1 MDTKLLEVFLTVVN
15 AGSISAA
22 ARRLDFSQP
31 TVSQQMKSLERL
43 IGVELFTREGGRVE
57 LTAAGKT
64 LQAYAESTLS
74 AWHDVRDRVRESA
87 RQDEAISLSIGAF
100 PSANAIL
107 LPTALGS
114 MVRAEPRLE
123 VRVLDTEPPA
133 DFGMLRSGQ
142 CDALLTFADQTT
154 TRKGVQD
161 LPVLREQ
168 NVLLVPEG
176 HELAGREMVALEES
190 SEEPFVGGCP
200 HCRQELVETCLRR
213 GFHPRIGVSSDDLM
227 LTRALVRQGVGVAMR
242 PALTVLG
249 QPLDGVVAVTIEDAP
264 TREVSIQYLCQEG
277 QPTGSVKSAIETL
290 HRHLLEVAEGIVD
303 EQGWLTAAA

>member
-1 MDTKLLEVFLTVVN
+1 MDTKLLEVFLAVVN

-31 TVSQQMKSLERL
+31 TVSQQMKSLERI

-57 LTAAGKT
+57 LTAAGRT

-100 PSANAIL
+100 PSANALL
-107 LPTALGS
+107 LPTALGR
-114 MVRAEPRLE
+114 MVLDDPRLE

-142 CDALLTFADQTT
+142 CDALITFGEQAV
-154 TRKGVQD
+154 TRKGVED

-168 NVLLVPEG
+168 NVLLVSEQHP
-176 HELAGREMVALEES
+176 LAGRGSVALEDVADNA
-190 SEEPFVGGCP
+190 FVGGCP

-213 GFHPRIGVSSDDLM
+213 GFHPRIGVSSDDLG
-227 LTRALVRQGVGVAMR
+227 LTRTLVRDGVGIAMR

-249 QPLDGVVAVTIEDAP
+249 QHIDQIVPLTIEDAP
-264 TREVSIQYLCQEG
+264 TREVTVEYLTQDDE
-277 QPTGSVKSAIETL
+277 PTGSVRDIIHTL
-290 HRHLLEVAEGIVD
+290 HEHLRQVARELAD
-303 EQGWLTAAA
+303 DRGWLTPL